1 MKYRPTNKKNNTM
14 RKISADIL
22 YPVNAAPI
30 EQGVVVLDDNGKVLA
45 TGTRDQYDASELEL
59 HKGALIPGF
68 INTHCHLELSHMIGK
83 VDTGTGLIDFIKGV
97 VSKRGVEQEI
107 INEAIEK
114 AEAEMLAGGI
124 MAVGDISNVPDT
136 FLQKSKGNLRY
147 YTFIEFFDFLQT
159 QNAQTEFDKYKAVY
173 DQLQLTNGSK
183 KSCVPHA
190 PYSVSEK
197 LFALINEVNKGE
209 VATVSIHNQETPPE
223 NELFLKGTGG
233 FVDFYGQFGI
243 SLAEFK
249 ANGQTAIHY
258 ALAQMDA
265 KHRTLFVH
273 NTLTTVED
281 IRVAQNWNPKVY
293 WATCPNANLYI
304 ENNLPMYQNFLDTDA
319 KVTIGTDSLTSN
331 WQLSI
336 LEEMKSIAR
345 FQSYVPF
352 ETILQWATL
361 NGAEALGFEADL
373 GSIEVG
379 KTPGI
384 LLLSNA
390 NAGEGLLGNGAQV
403 KRLV

>member
-1 MKYRPTNKKNNTM
+1 M

-30 EQGVVVLDDNGKVLA
+30 EKGVVVVDDNGKVLA
-45 TGTRDQYDASELEL
+45 TGTRDQYDASELEI
-59 HKGALIPGF
+59 HQGALIPGF

-136 FLQKSKGNLRY
+136 FLQKSKGTLRY
-147 YTFIEFFDFLQT
+147 YTFVEFFDFLQN
-159 QNAQTEFDKYKAVY
+159 QNAQAEFDKYKAVY
-173 DQLQLTNGSK
+173 DQLELTNGSK

-197 LFALINEVNKGE
+197 LFAMINEVNKGE
-209 VATVSIHNQETPPE
+209 VATISIHNQETPPE
-223 NELFLKGTGG
+223 NELFMKGTGG

-243 SLAEFK
+243 SLDNFQP
-249 ANGQTAIHY
+249 NGRPAIHY
-258 ALAQMDA
+258 ALEQMDGQ
-265 KHRTLFVH
+265 HRTLFVH

-281 IRVAQNWNPKVY
+281 IRFAQSWNPKVY

-304 ENNLPMYQNFLDTDA
+304 ENNLTMYQNFLDTDA

-352 ETILQWATL
+352 ETILKWATL

-373 GSIEVG
+373 GSIEAG

-390 NAGEGLLGNGAQV
+390 NAGEGLLGNGAKV

>member
-1 MKYRPTNKKNNTM
+1 M

-30 EQGVVVLDDNGKVLA
+30 EKGVVVVDDNGKVLA
-45 TGTRDQYDASELEL
+45 TGTRDQYDASELEI
-59 HKGALIPGF
+59 HQGALIPGF

-147 YTFIEFFDFLQT
+147 YTFVEFFDFLQN
-159 QNAQTEFDKYKAVY
+159 QNAQAEFDKYKAVY
-173 DQLQLTNGSK
+173 DQLELTNGSK

-197 LFALINEVNKGE
+197 LFAMINEVNKGE
-209 VATVSIHNQETPPE
+209 VATISIHNQETPPE
-223 NELFLKGTGG
+223 NELFMKGTGG

-243 SLAEFK
+243 SLDNFQP
-249 ANGQTAIHY
+249 NGRPAIHY
-258 ALAQMDA
+258 ALEQMDGQ
-265 KHRTLFVH
+265 HRTLFVH

-281 IRVAQNWNPKVY
+281 IRFAQSWNPKVY

-304 ENNLPMYQNFLDTDA
+304 ENNLPMYQNFLNTDA

-352 ETILQWATL
+352 ETILKWATL

-373 GSIEVG
+373 GSIEAG

-390 NAGEGLLGNGAQV
+390 NAGEGLLGNGAKV
-403 KRLV
+403 KRLA

>member
-1 MKYRPTNKKNNTM
+1 M

-30 EQGVVVLDDNGKVLA
+30 EKGVVVVDDNGKVLA
-45 TGTRDQYDASELEL
+45 TGTRDQYDASELEI
-59 HKGALIPGF
+59 HQGALIPGF

-136 FLQKSKGNLRY
+136 FLQKSKGTLRY
-147 YTFIEFFDFLQT
+147 YTFVEFFDFLQN
-159 QNAQTEFDKYKAVY
+159 QNAQAEFDKYKAVY
-173 DQLQLTNGSK
+173 DQLELTNGSK

-197 LFALINEVNKGE
+197 LFAMINEVNKGE
-209 VATVSIHNQETPPE
+209 VATISIHNQETPPK
-223 NELFLKGTGG
+223 NELFMKGTGG

-243 SLAEFK
+243 SLDNFQP
-249 ANGQTAIHY
+249 NGRPAIHY
-258 ALAQMDA
+258 ALEQMDGQ
-265 KHRTLFVH
+265 HRTLFVH

-281 IRVAQNWNPKVY
+281 IRFAQSWNPKVY

-352 ETILQWATL
+352 ETILKWATL

-373 GSIEVG
+373 GSIEAG

-390 NAGEGLLGNGAQV
+390 NAGEGLLGNGAKV

>member
-1 MKYRPTNKKNNTM
+1 M

-30 EQGVVVLDDNGKVLA
+30 EKGVVVVDDNGKVLA
-45 TGTRDQYDASELEL
+45 TGTRDQYDASELEI
-59 HKGALIPGF
+59 HQGALIPGF

-136 FLQKSKGNLRY
+136 FLQKSKGTLRY
-147 YTFIEFFDFLQT
+147 YTFVEFFDFLQN
-159 QNAQTEFDKYKAVY
+159 QNAQAEFDKYKAVY
-173 DQLQLTNGSK
+173 DQLELTNGSK

-197 LFALINEVNKGE
+197 LFAMINEVNKGE
-209 VATVSIHNQETPPE
+209 VATISIHNQETPPE
-223 NELFLKGTGG
+223 NELFMKGTGG

-243 SLAEFK
+243 SLDNFQP
-249 ANGQTAIHY
+249 NGRPAIHY
-258 ALAQMDA
+258 ALEQMDGQ
-265 KHRTLFVH
+265 HRTLFVH

-281 IRVAQNWNPKVY
+281 IRFAQSWNPKVY

-352 ETILQWATL
+352 ETILKWATL

-373 GSIEVG
+373 GSIEAG

-390 NAGEGLLGNGAQV
+390 NAGEGLLGNGAKV